1 MQLRLPV
8 HRGAGY
14 KSLSRR
20 AGLITEAWAEE
31 NLYCAACTSPRL
43 TRAAPNTEAI
53 DFTCPECK
61 SPFQLKG
68 QARPIGR
75 RLPDAAYA
83 AMRRAIIGRRT
94 PNLLA
99 LYYDPLR
106 WTVETLFLFPRFV
119 ISLSIIE
126 KRKPLSPTA
135 RRSGWVGCDFAL
147 DKLPADAKI
156 PLVVNGEPVPPRQA
170 RERYRLL
177 LPLERLGHDS
187 RGWTM
192 DVLHAVRLIGKQ
204 EFSLQEVKA
213 HAAELGRLHPKN
225 RHVEAKI
232 RQQLQCLRD
241 LRFLRFLQPGHYRLL
256 R

>member
-83 AMRRAIIGRRT
+83 AMRRAIIGRGA
-94 PNLLA
+94 P
-99 LYYDPLR
+99 DP
-106 WTVETLFLFPRFV
+106 
-119 ISLSIIE
+119 
-126 KRKPLSPTA
+126 
-135 RRSGWVGCDFAL
+135 
-147 DKLPADAKI
+147 PA
-156 PLVVNGEPVPPRQA
+156 PSSYPPRGGGGA
-170 RERYRLL
+170 
-177 LPLERLGHDS
+177 
-187 RGWTM
+187 
-192 DVLHAVRLIGKQ
+192 
-204 EFSLQEVKA
+204 
-213 HAAELGRLHPKN
+213 
-225 RHVEAKI
+225 
-232 RQQLQCLRD
+232 
-241 LRFLRFLQPGHYRLL
+241 
-256 R
+256 